1 MIPTAEEFLEKG
13 DYHYYINDDGEKVF
27 YESGVKRAMEDY
39 ANIKAKYHVE
49 AALKA
54 ASEKAEAEP
63 YSEGAV
69 GQCGI
74 DADSILN
81 AYPLTNIK

>member
-1 MIPTAEEFLEKG
+1 MDIEDA
-13 DYHYYINDDGEKVF
+13 DYSRDEC
-27 YESGVKRAMEDY
+27 
-39 ANIKAKYHVE
+39 IKAIIKHTKLHVE